1 MAKKQVALKTTGAK
15 KATPKTRLVLK
26 SNKTATAMKSAAKG
40 NLVSTAKKQTSKNV
54 KLSPSDS
61 KSVFGTDSSGKE
73 EIDKII
79 DSRSKKDS
87 KSVSRAGDSKFVR
100 GRVKTAKTGG
110 KYSLKVKKESPSSP
124 KKSKKELK
132 PSVGNQLSQKADT
145 KSISDELT
153 KLIKKLEVKK
163 VGSTSK
169 SPTDSKPRSSKK
181 KQRITAK
188 SQNYTLSKNIKYKTT
203 PVIDLFEISKKN
215 EYNSTDIILGIL
227 ELGLHHQCYILPNSP
242 KSTSFWEEIVQ
253 FNELKKLFQFLRPDT
268 LKKYWRH
275 LNYKNSHISAINLL
289 KRYKGFL
296 DEKKPK

>member
-26 SNKTATAMKSAAKG
+26 TKQTATAMKSANKL
-40 NLVSTAKKQTSKNV
+40 NLISTAKKQTSKNV
-54 KLSPSDS
+54 KLSPSES
-61 KSVFGTDSSGKE
+61 KSVFGTDSSGRE

-79 DSRSKKDS
+79 DSRSKKE
-87 KSVSRAGDSKFVR
+87 SVSKGLDSKFIR
-100 GRVKTAKTGG
+100 GRAKTGKTS
-110 KYSLKVKKESPSSP
+110 KYSLKIKKESPSSP
-124 KKSKKELK
+124 KKSKKDSK
-132 PSVGNQLSQKADT
+132 PSVNNQLSQKADT
-145 KSISDELT
+145 KSISEELT

-163 VGSTSK
+163 VVNTTTK
-169 SPTDSKPRSSKK
+169 SPSDSKPRSRSK

-203 PVIDLFEISKKN
+203 PVVDLFLISKKN
-215 EYNSTDIILGIL
+215 EYSSTDIILGIL

-253 FNELKKLFQFLRPDT
+253 FNELKRLFQFLRPDT

-275 LNYKNSHISAINLL
+275 LSYKNSALRAISLL
-289 KRYKGFL
+289 QKYKGFL

>member
-26 SNKTATAMKSAAKG
+26 TKQTATAMKSANKI
-40 NLVSTAKKQTSKNV
+40 NMISTAKKKTSKNV
-54 KLSPSDS
+54 KLSPSES
-61 KSVFGTDSSGKE
+61 KSVFGTDSSGRE

-79 DSRSKKDS
+79 DSRSKKES
-87 KSVSRAGDSKFVR
+87 KSVSKALDSKFVR
-100 GRVKTAKTGG
+100 GRTKTGKTS
-110 KYSLKVKKESPSSP
+110 KYSLKIKKESPSSP
-124 KKSKKELK
+124 KKSKKDSK
-132 PSVGNQLSQKADT
+132 PSVNNQLSQKADT
-145 KSISDELT
+145 KSISEELT

-163 VGSTSK
+163 VISTTK
-169 SPTDSKPRSSKK
+169 SPSDSKPRSRSK

-188 SQNYTLSKNIKYKTT
+188 SQNYTLAKNMKYTT
-203 PVIDLFEISKKN
+203 QEKVVDLFLISKKPQ
-215 EYNSTDIILGIL
+215 YNSTDIILGIL

-253 FNELKKLFQFLRPDT
+253 FNELKRLFQFLRPDT

-275 LNYKNSHISAINLL
+275 LSYKNTAAKAIILL
-289 KRYKGFL
+289 KDYRDFL